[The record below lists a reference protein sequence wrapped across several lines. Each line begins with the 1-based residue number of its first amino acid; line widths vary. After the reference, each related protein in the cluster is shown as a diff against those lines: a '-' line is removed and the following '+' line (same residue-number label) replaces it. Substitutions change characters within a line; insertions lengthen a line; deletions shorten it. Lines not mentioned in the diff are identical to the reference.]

1 MSDFDLS
8 DSRILWVFAAT
19 VLYFCVKYSCSRSF
33 VEVVPEVKK
42 PSRIDM
48 LTVRLECLQEDLVI
62 IKAQQLLHT
71 NIMSDLAEA
80 REMISSLRRE
90 LRQKTDL
97 LVEGLCIVGH
107 EQGDI
112 VSWTKTL
119 KSKMNLI

>member
-1 MSDFDLS
+1 
-8 DSRILWVFAAT
+8 
-19 VLYFCVKYSCSRSF
+19 
-33 VEVVPEVKK
+33 
-42 PSRIDM
+42 M